1 MKNKNYRKKGSLKAA
16 VIAATILL
24 NSGVIAEAS
33 DSFLSEVKCDD
44 WSYQAINQL
53 IEAGAVPDY
62 TVKIPEGRSLSRLEM
77 AVIVDAA
84 MKNQANMNTSQQAV
98 VQKLSDAY
106 YYDRKKIALLDRLD
120 HMDAQSIDKL
130 SENANHTLAKDTG
143 LTEQEKT
150 DLKKAADFADKF
162 SITGNGLLRND
173 HYLRDTGKS
182 TRANMVQVQV
192 FTTYKVNPQWQ
203 IHTDLGYRNSF
214 SGFDETKSSD
224 PGENQTGTTM
234 DTYLT
239 GRMFNDALGVKIG
252 KWNEWNIYGWGMDI
266 DCDFSGLQLEYG
278 KKAFKTFFTTG
289 KMDLWDNLV
298 PPGDRCNEQV
308 TSLRAFYPFDQKNDI
323 NFGFAWSSA
332 MASRG
337 QDPAQGRVFYYYTH
351 AHHKFDKNW
360 DLRVGLINSNAKRD
374 NTVSA
379 GAQTKH
385 PGRWIQLEYKGIDL
399 QKPGSYGVTADYR
412 YEPALTWP
420 TLTDWCGLNEKF
432 LRVGVS
438 YVPAKNIVLNTFYT
452 WARNID
458 TNARNDMYRFQA
470 QFFF

>member
-1 MKNKNYRKKGSLKAA
+1 
-16 VIAATILL
+16 
-24 NSGVIAEAS
+24 
-33 DSFLSEVKCDD
+33 
-44 WSYQAINQL
+44 
-53 IEAGAVPDY
+53 
-62 TVKIPEGRSLSRLEM
+62 
-77 AVIVDAA
+77 
-84 MKNQANMNTSQQAV
+84 
-98 VQKLSDAY
+98 
-106 YYDRKKIALLDRLD
+106 
-120 HMDAQSIDKL
+120 
-130 SENANHTLAKDTG
+130 
-143 LTEQEKT
+143 
-150 DLKKAADFADKF
+150 
-162 SITGNGLLRND
+162 
-173 HYLRDTGKS
+173 
-182 TRANMVQVQV
+182 
-192 FTTYKVNPQWQ
+192 
-203 IHTDLGYRNSF
+203 
-214 SGFDETKSSD
+214 
-224 PGENQTGTTM
+224 
-234 DTYLT
+234 
-239 GRMFNDALGVKIG
+239 
-252 KWNEWNIYGWGMDI
+252 
-266 DCDFSGLQLEYG
+266 
-278 KKAFKTFFTTG
+278 
-289 KMDLWDNLV
+289 
-298 PPGDRCNEQV
+298 
-308 TSLRAFYPFDQKNDI
+308 
-323 NFGFAWSSA
+323 

-337 QDPAQGRVFYYYTH
+337 QDHAQGRVFYYYTH